1 MTPAPHPSMI
11 AMVGG
16 GLFVLLILFR
26 RIRRL
31 VGRQKFSRQR
41 PLLTVIFF
49 PLLLVFLAVMSLA
62 HPQSLAAL
70 AGGAALGVGLG
81 WYGLKLTTFE
91 NTPTGLYYT
100 PNAHLGVFLSLLL
113 IARIGY
119 RLLHGMVLTAQDN
132 PLPADFAR
140 SPLTLAIFGTL
151 AAYYVCYAAGLLQ
164 RHRALERDG
173 AAAVKTSDGAST
185 RID

>member
-1 MTPAPHPSMI
+1 MI
-11 AMVGG
+11 AMIGG
-16 GLFVLLILFR
+16 GLFVALILFR

-31 VGRQKFSRQR
+31 IGRQKFARQR

-49 PLLLVFLAVMSLA
+49 PLLLAFLAVMSRS

-70 AGGAALGVGLG
+70 AGGVALGVGLG

-100 PNAHLGVFLSLLL
+100 PNAHLGIVLSVLL
-113 IARIGY
+113 IVRIGY
-119 RLLHGMVLTAQDN
+119 RLLHGMVLTAQDS
-132 PLPADFAR
+132 PLPPDFAR

-151 AAYYVCYAAGLLQ
+151 AAYYVCYAAGLL
-164 RHRALERDG
+164 RWHRSVERDR
-173 AAAVKTSDGAST
+173 SAST
-185 RID
+185 TID